1 MELQNHLFTVSE
13 LNQVIK
19 SVLESS
25 FFDINLEGEI
35 SNFRPAASGHW
46 YFSLKDR
53 ESSIS
58 AVMFKNSSYSVGFKP
73 KDGMKVKV
81 KGKLTLYSQRGTY
94 QIVCNSLKLFGEGD
108 ILVMLEERKRKLAS
122 LGYFDTSRK
131 KLLPRFPKT
140 IGIVTS
146 PTGAALQDILKVLN
160 RRHSLSN
167 VIIFP
172 TLVQGLNAHKTITSQ
187 LIKANN
193 SKLCDVI
200 ILTRGGGSLEDLLP
214 FSEEEVIKAID
225 ASEIPVI
232 TGVGHEIDTSLAD
245 LAADFRAATPSA
257 AAEIVTEG
265 AQNLYLMIS
274 QHKKEILFI
283 IKSKLNQI
291 RNEVSKFNKKQVK
304 RFLESLIAEKRL
316 HLDRLKNDISS
327 DINWKLNRD
336 RTKLTAL
343 LTNINSLSPYALFTK
358 GYSWVTVN
366 GKNIMDENIE
376 ENDVL
381 NIKYKNGDIAAQVKE
396 KK

>member
-53 ESSIS
+53 DSSIS
-58 AVMFKNSSYSVGFKP
+58 AVMFKNSSYTVGFKP

-122 LGYFDTSRK
+122 LGYFDPSGK

-140 IGIVTS
+140 IGIITS

-167 VIIFP
+167 IIIFP

-187 LIKANN
+187 LIKAST

-200 ILTRGGGSLEDLLP
+200 ILARGGGSLEDLLP

-225 ASEIPVI
+225 ASDIPII
-232 TGVGHEIDTSLAD
+232 TGIGHEIDTSLAD
-245 LAADFRAATPSA
+245 LAGDFRAATPSA
-257 AAEIVTEG
+257 AAEVVTEG
-265 AQNLYLMIS
+265 AQNLYLTIS

-283 IKSKLNQI
+283 IKNKLNQI
-291 RNEVSKFNKKQVK
+291 RNEVSKFNREQVK
-304 RFLESLIAEKRL
+304 RYLESLLTEKRL
-316 HLDRLKNDISS
+316 HLDRLKNDMSN
-327 DINWKLNRD
+327 DVQWKLNRD
-336 RTKLTAL
+336 RNKLAAL

-366 GKNIMDENIE
+366 GENIMNESIE
-376 ENDVL
+376 KNDLL
-381 NIKYKNGDIAAQVKE
+381 NIKYKNGDITAQVKE
-396 KK
+396 NK

>member
-58 AVMFKNSSYSVGFKP
+58 AVMFKNSSYNVGFKP

-94 QIVCNSLKLFGEGD
+94 QIVCSTLKLFGEGD
-108 ILVMLEERKRKLAS
+108 ILIMLEERKRKLAS
-122 LGYFDTSRK
+122 LGYFEPSKK

-167 VIIFP
+167 IIILP
-172 TLVQGLNAHKTITSQ
+172 TLVQGLNAHKTIASQ
-187 LIKANN
+187 IIKANSSN
-193 SKLCDVI
+193 LCDVI
-200 ILTRGGGSLEDLLP
+200 ILARGGGSLEDLLP

-225 ASEIPVI
+225 ASDIPVI

-257 AAEIVTEG
+257 AAEVVTEG
-265 AQNLYLMIS
+265 ALNLHLTIS
-274 QHKKEILFI
+274 QLKKEILFV
-283 IKSKLNQI
+283 IKTKLNQI
-291 RNEVSKFNKKQVK
+291 RNEISKFNREQVK
-304 RFLESLIAEKRL
+304 RYLESLVTEKRL
-316 HLDRLKNDISS
+316 HLDRLKNDIS
-327 DINWKLNRD
+327 NNMLWKLNRD
-336 RTKLTAL
+336 KSKLTAL

-366 GKNIMDENIE
+366 GKNIINQDVREHDSINIR
-376 ENDVL
+376 
-381 NIKYKNGDIAAQVKE
+381 YKNGDIEAEVKE